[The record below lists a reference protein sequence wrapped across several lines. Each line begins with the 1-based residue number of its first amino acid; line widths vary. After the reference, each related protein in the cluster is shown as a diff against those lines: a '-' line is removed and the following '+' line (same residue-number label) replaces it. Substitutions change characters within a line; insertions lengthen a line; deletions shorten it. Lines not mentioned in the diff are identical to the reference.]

1 MEQKSN
7 LLVRIKNW
15 ILEHKIWT
23 AIILIVLVFAIY
35 EIVKAATPTTS
46 TTSYVVGTANTGT
59 IVSTVS
65 GTGQVSTSSSLLI
78 TPQVSGIITS
88 IQAKPGDHISKG
100 QTIFVL
106 NDQSAQSAVR
116 DAKVNL
122 ASAQLAL
129 ASANVQT
136 NNTASSDATTVSNA
150 YTALLNSG
158 PQAIANDIGTSS
170 YQPPTVSGNYTL
182 GIPGS
187 ITVTTYAS
195 SGGISF
201 STSGLVNSFG
211 LTSSITPSPLGN
223 SGLSLIFP
231 GKVVGGLTWTITLPN
246 TGASNYLSNYNAYQA
261 ALTAQ
266 KQSSDTSGVTAIDLA
281 TKQLAVTQAQNSLT
295 DAEQTLADCYVTAP
309 FSGTLASVPVVV
321 GQSVSSGT
329 TLGTAITDQQVANV
343 TLNEVDVAKVALG
356 DKATLTFDAVSG
368 LTITGTVSEID
379 TVGTVSQGVVN
390 YTVKISL
397 DTSDSRIKSGMS
409 VSANIATAV
418 HQDVVMVPSSAV
430 KTSNGAS
437 YVLTVPASTP
447 VSTTTTGQTLATTPT
462 QTTVQVGISDGTDTE
477 ITSGISDGDKIVT
490 KTVITTSTATT
501 TAPSAT
507 SLLGGSTNRGGSTAG
522 ALRGVTGTGR

>member
-1 MEQKSN
+1 M
-7 LLVRIKNW
+7 
-15 ILEHKIWT
+15 
-23 AIILIVLVFAIY
+23 
-35 EIVKAATPTTS
+35 
-46 TTSYVVGTANTGT
+46 
-59 IVSTVS
+59 
-65 GTGQVSTSSSLLI
+65 
-78 TPQVSGIITS
+78 
-88 IQAKPGDHISKG
+88 
-100 QTIFVL
+100 
-106 NDQSAQSAVR
+106 
-116 DAKVNL
+116 
-122 ASAQLAL
+122 
-129 ASANVQT
+129 
-136 NNTASSDATTVSNA
+136 
-150 YTALLNSG
+150 
-158 PQAIANDIGTSS
+158 
-170 YQPPTVSGNYTL
+170 
-182 GIPGS
+182 
-187 ITVTTYAS
+187 
-195 SGGISF
+195 
-201 STSGLVNSFG
+201 
-211 LTSSITPSPLGN
+211 
-223 SGLSLIFP
+223 
-231 GKVVGGLTWTITLPN
+231 
-246 TGASNYLSNYNAYQA
+246 
-261 ALTAQ
+261 
-266 KQSSDTSGVTAIDLA
+266 
-281 TKQLAVTQAQNSLT
+281 
-295 DAEQTLADCYVTAP
+295 
-309 FSGTLASVPVVV
+309 VV

-477 ITSGISDGDKIVT
+477 ITSGISDGDKSVT